1 MKEVIKEI
9 LTMDVKQLNKVSESV
24 KMRRSQLSDILK
36 LDFSRGDIVHI
47 IDNSR
52 RNPIDAELK
61 WKVKSINTKT
71 ISVKPVNEVGPGW
84 NVPPTMLEKANE
96 KQ

>member
-1 MKEVIKEI
+1 
-9 LTMDVKQLNKVSESV
+9 MDVKQLNKVSESV
-24 KMRRSQLSDILK
+24 KMRKSQLSDILK

-71 ISVKPVNEVGPGW
+71 ISVKPVNGNVGR
-84 NVPPTMLEKANE
+84 LI
-96 KQ
+96 

>member
-9 LTMDVKQLNKVSESV
+9 LTMDIKQLNKVAESV
-24 KMRRSQLSDILK
+24 KMRRSQLEDILK

-47 IDNSR
+47 IDNSK

-71 ISVKPVNEVGPGW
+71 ISVKPAYGSGQGW
-84 NVPPTMLEKANE
+84 NVPPTMLEKAN
-96 KQ
+96 